1 VTLRS
6 ALAEA
11 RRLAA
16 LPVLLTIALVAALVF
31 VPGRTELALHI
42 YLLALATLALGWLVT
57 VLGRTH
63 PLARGSSFDLGLRET
78 GHALQPL
85 PELARLEREVTLATT
100 TAFDV
105 HFRLRPVLRRIAERT
120 LQSRRGIE
128 LDRDA
133 AVSSRLLGADLWE
146 LVRPDREPPADRG
159 APGID
164 LPSIGRMVSALEAL

>member
-1 VTLRS
+1 MIS
-6 ALAEA
+6 AA
-11 RRLAA
+11 RRLAP
-16 LPVLLTIALVAALVF
+16 LPVLATIALVAVIAF
-31 VPGRTELALHI
+31 VPGRTELALHV

-57 VLGRTH
+57 VLHRAH
-63 PLARGSSFDLGLRET
+63 PPAVSSPFDLGLREP
-78 GHALQPL
+78 GLAIQPL

-120 LQSRRGIE
+120 LQSRRGID
-128 LDRDA
+128 LDRDVD
-133 AVSSRLLGADLWE
+133 VSSRLLGPDLWE

-164 LPSIGRMVSALEAL
+164 LASIGRMVTSLESI